1 MLFRKSHAL
10 WGGIFSGT
18 KNFAMMRC
26 RSLNALASSEIR
38 AARASSG
45 FAAKSRGTGPKAVS
59 PSKRLQVRSHS
70 AIETVTTESLNKG
83 GVVSH
88 GKVGDSNNGGGEI

>member
-1 MLFRKSHAL
+1 
-10 WGGIFSGT
+10 
-18 KNFAMMRC
+18 
-26 RSLNALASSEIR
+26 
-38 AARASSG
+38 
-45 FAAKSRGTGPKAVS
+45 
-59 PSKRLQVRSHS
+59 LQVRSYS